1 MIEELK
7 KGQGFRLRAIRLRAL
22 AEAPQAFATTLEEA
36 QDWGLESWEFQ
47 IEKLQTFI
55 WREGEADLGMV
66 RGVTH
71 DCDPEAGYLISM
83 WVAPEARLRGIGAAL
98 VDEVI
103 EWARRRGFR
112 RLVLDVGESNV
123 GARALY
129 ENRGFV
135 VTGTTRALPPP
146 REHVKEL
153 EMQIEL

>member
-7 KGQGFRLRAIRLRAL
+7 KGEGSRLRAIRLRAL
-22 AEAPQAFATTLEEA
+22 AEAPDAFATTVKET
-36 QDWGLESWEFQ
+36 QGWGMESWESQ

-66 RGVTH
+66 RGTAH
-71 DCDPEAGYLISM
+71 ESNPEAGHLISM
-83 WVAPEARLRGIGAAL
+83 WVAPEARLRGIGTAL

-103 EWARRRGFR
+103 EWAIRRGFR
-112 RLVLDVGESNV
+112 RLVLDVGEANV
-123 GARALY
+123 AARALY

-135 VTGTTRALPPP
+135 LTGVTRALPPP